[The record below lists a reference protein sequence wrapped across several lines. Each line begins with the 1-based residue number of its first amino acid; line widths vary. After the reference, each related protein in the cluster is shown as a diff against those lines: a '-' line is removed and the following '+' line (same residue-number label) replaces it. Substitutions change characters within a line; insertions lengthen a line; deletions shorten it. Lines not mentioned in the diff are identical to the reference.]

1 MFPKVTNG
9 RVDPQ
14 LTNVLLAY
22 KNNNFIA
29 GEMLPTVPNLK
40 DESGLIA
47 EMGQSHLH
55 QYSSARALYDESEHR
70 ITFTIDNSKTYRVDY
85 FDLGVYLPD
94 RLQEQVQ
101 SPFNMRNAAQFTV
114 MQALQLE
121 REIALA
127 NAMTST
133 AIITNNVTLSASSD
147 KYTDT
152 ANSTPETDFDTARD
166 SVFDNTGNE
175 ANAVYMSRKV
185 MNTLR
190 RHPWFLEI
198 ALRTLGANGQKN
210 GSLSESAFVE
220 TLKAWYEL
228 DFVFIGRSI
237 KITSREG
244 QTVTKANVWGDDV
257 VFFHRPKS
265 PELFAP
271 SFGYSFQLQGK
282 NLRTV
287 IRRHQNDKGDIVE
300 VNWAYQ
306 DKILD
311 ANAGYLIKSVI

>member
-1 MFPKVTNG
+1 MFPKVTSG

-22 KNNNFIA
+22 KNKQFIA
-29 GEMLPTVPNLK
+29 GQILPTVPNLK
-40 DESGLIA
+40 DESGLVP

-55 QYSSARALYDESEHR
+55 QYSTTRSLYDESEHR
-70 ITFTIDNSKTYRVDY
+70 ISFTIDNTKSYRVDY
-85 FDLGVYLPD
+85 YDLGVYLPD

-101 SPFNMRNAAQFTV
+101 VPFNMRNAAQFTV
-114 MQALQLE
+114 MQAMELE

-127 NAMTST
+127 EAMTST
-133 AIITNNVTLSASSD
+133 AIITNNTTLSSSSD

-152 ANSTPETDFDTARD
+152 ANSTPDTDFDTARD
-166 SVFDNTGNE
+166 SVFDNTGHE

-185 MNTLR
+185 MNALR

-198 ALRTLGANGQKN
+198 SLRALSGGAPKN
-210 GSLSESAFVE
+210 GVLSEAAFIE

-244 QTVTKANVWGDDV
+244 QTVTKASVWGDDV
-257 VFFHRPKS
+257 VFFYRPVS

-271 SFGYSFQLQGK
+271 SFGYSFQLEGR

-300 VNWAYQ
+300 VDWAYQ

-311 ANAGYLIKSVI
+311 ANCAYLIKSAI